1 MTMRYQEF
9 IDHLRKAHLTVG
21 RFARLMGMNRISLSN
36 YAKTDRV
43 PSHLAIISAL
53 VGEMSERGFEFE
65 SLFLGLQVG
74 KKKLVERA
82 SGNLAETDR
91 DVCSS
96 APSETTL

>member
-53 VGEMSERGFEFE
+53 VGEMSERGIEFE
-65 SLFLGLQVG
+65 SLLLGLQVG
-74 KKKLVERA
+74 KKKPRGA
-82 SGNLAETDR
+82 GIGKFGGDR
-91 DVCSS
+91 QRR
-96 APSETTL
+96 LF